1 MLETSARL
9 LKLLSLLQLPRDWS
23 GAALASELGVGART
37 VRRDVDKLRNLGYPV
52 DAVPG
57 VAGYRLGAGTA
68 LPPLLLD
75 DDEAV
80 AVAIGLRASAT
91 GGVAGIEE
99 SSVRALTKL
108 EQVLPS
114 RLRHRIKLLQAIAV
128 TPSGGPVVQPDVL
141 LAVAAASRDR
151 QRLRFDYHSHDGTTS
166 VRTTEPHR
174 LVHTGR
180 RWYLVAWDVDRADW
194 RTFRLDRVEPRIP
207 TGPRFTP
214 REVPDLDATA
224 RGVASG
230 GYRYQARFLIHAPAE
245 QIADRLSP
253 SIATVTPLTAATT
266 QVETGS
272 NSLDDLVLYMGL
284 LPYSFEI
291 QSPPELIAHA
301 RALITRLAAAI
312 PFEDE
317 PSR

>member
-9 LKLLSLLQLPRDWS
+9 LKLLSLLQLPREWS
-23 GAALASELGVGART
+23 GAALAAELGVGART

-52 DAVPG
+52 DAAPG

-75 DDEAV
+75 DEEAV
-80 AVAIGLRASAT
+80 AVAIGLRAAAT
-91 GGVAGIEE
+91 GSVAGIEE

-114 RLRHRIKLLQAIAV
+114 RLRHRIKLLQAVDV
-128 TPSGGPVVQPDVL
+128 TPSGAAVVQPDVL
-141 LAVAAASRDR
+141 LAVAAAARDR
-151 QRLRFDYHSHDGTTS
+151 QRLRFDYRSHDGTTS

-194 RTFRLDRVEPRIP
+194 RTFRLDRLGPRIP

-214 REVPDLDATA
+214 REVPDPDNTA

-245 QIADRLSP
+245 QLADRLAP
-253 SIATVTPLTAATT
+253 SVATVDSLTSSTCLVTT
-266 QVETGS
+266 GA
-272 NSLDDLVLYMGL
+272 NSLDELALYIGL
-284 LPYSFEI
+284 LGFDFEI
-291 QSPPELIAHA
+291 QSPPELIAHVDT
-301 RALITRLAAAI
+301 LTTRLAA
-312 PFEDE
+312 
-317 PSR
+317 SVK

>member
-9 LKLLSLLQLPRDWS
+9 LKLLALLQLPREWS
-23 GAALASELGVGART
+23 GAALASELGVGVRT

-52 DAVPG
+52 DAIPG

-80 AVAIGLRASAT
+80 AVAIGLRAAAAGT
-91 GGVAGIEE
+91 VAGIEE

-128 TPSGGPVVQPDVL
+128 TPSGAAVVQPEVL
-141 LAVAAASRDR
+141 LAVAAACRDR
-151 QRLRFDYHSHDGTTS
+151 QRLRFDYRSHDGTSTI
-166 VRTTEPHR
+166 RTTEPHR

-180 RWYLVAWDVDRADW
+180 RWYLVAWDIDREDW
-194 RTFRLDRVEPRIP
+194 RTFRLDRLEPRIP
-207 TGPRFTP
+207 TGPRFTA
-214 REVPDLDATA
+214 RDVPDLDTTA

-230 GYRYQARFLIHAPAE
+230 GYRYQASFLIHAPAE
-245 QIADRLSP
+245 EITDRLGP
-253 SIATVTPLTAATT
+253 SVATVTPVTATTT
-266 QVETGS
+266 QVDTGAD
-272 NSLDDLVLYMGL
+272 SLDALALHMGL

-291 QSPPELIAHA
+291 QSPPELIDHVHA
-301 RALITRLAAAI
+301 LVTRLVAAI
-312 PFEDE
+312 P
-317 PSR
+317 SNRQSGG

>member
-9 LKLLSLLQLPRDWS
+9 LKLLSLLQLPREWS
-23 GAALASELGVGART
+23 GAALASELGVGVRT

-80 AVAIGLRASAT
+80 AVAIGLRAAAT
-91 GGVAGIEE
+91 GSVAGIEE

-128 TPSGGPVVQPDVL
+128 TPSGGAVVQPDVL

-151 QRLRFDYHSHDGTTS
+151 QRLRFDYRSHDGSTS
-166 VRTTEPHR
+166 IRTTEPHR

-180 RWYLVAWDVDRADW
+180 RWYLVAWDVDRVDW
-194 RTFRLDRVEPRIP
+194 RTFRLDRLDPRIP

-214 REVPDLDATA
+214 REVPDLDTTA

-230 GYRYQARFLIHAPAE
+230 GYRYQARFLMHAPAD
-245 QIADRLSP
+245 QIADRLAP
-253 SIATVTPLTAATT
+253 SVATVTPLTDTTT
-266 QVETGS
+266 QVDTGA
-272 NSLDDLVLYMGL
+272 NSLDELALHIGL
-284 LPYSFEI
+284 LPYPFEI
-291 QSPPELIAHA
+291 QSPPELIEHV
-301 RALITRLAAAI
+301 RTLITRLTAAI
-312 PFEDE
+312 
-317 PSR
+317 

>member
-9 LKLLSLLQLPRDWS
+9 LKLLSLLQLPREWS
-23 GAALASELGVGART
+23 GAALASELGVGVRT

-75 DDEAV
+75 DEEAV
-80 AVAIGLRASAT
+80 AVAIGLRAAAT
-91 GGVAGIEE
+91 GSVAGIEE
-99 SSVRALTKL
+99 SSIRALTKL

-114 RLRHRIKLLQAIAV
+114 RIRHRITLLQAVDV
-128 TPSGGPVVQPDVL
+128 TPSGAAAVQPDVL

-151 QRLRFDYHSHDGTTS
+151 QRLRFDYRSHDGTTTI
-166 VRTTEPHR
+166 RTTEPHR

-194 RTFRLDRVEPRIP
+194 RTFRLDRLEPRIP

-214 REVPDLDATA
+214 REVPDLDTTA

-230 GYRYQARFLIHAPAE
+230 GYRYQARFLIHAPAD
-245 QIADRLSP
+245 QLTDRLAP
-253 SIATVTPLTAATT
+253 SVATVTPLTAETT
-266 QVETGS
+266 HVDTGA
-272 NSLDDLVLYMGL
+272 NSLDELLLYMAILGHR
-284 LPYSFEI
+284 FEVL
-291 QSPPELIAHA
+291 SPPELVAQVSVLAA
-301 RALITRLAAAI
+301 RLTAAI
-312 PFEDE
+312 PK
-317 PSR
+317 SG